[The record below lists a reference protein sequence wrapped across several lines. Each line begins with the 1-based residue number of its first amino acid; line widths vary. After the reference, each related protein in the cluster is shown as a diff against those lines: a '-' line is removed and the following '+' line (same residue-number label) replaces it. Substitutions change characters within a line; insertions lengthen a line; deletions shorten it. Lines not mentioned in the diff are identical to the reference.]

1 MLDVLPVR
9 TEMSPPLMLCLTKT
23 IVDFTFSKCAELAV
37 WRDKPSDIF
46 CLPGASYT
54 LTAENGYFSPG
65 SHFLLSPR
73 LSLQQ
78 SPQNAFLIALT
89 ILFIALDKDTL
100 PIHKTCFL
108 LIKAFILKLFVL
120 VKNKITISFID
131 IIQAASN

>member
-1 MLDVLPVR
+1 LSILHLVNVPNLLYGVINH
-9 TEMSPPLMLCLTKT
+9 LIFFVCL
-23 IVDFTFSKCAELAV
+23 
-37 WRDKPSDIF
+37 
-46 CLPGASYT
+46 GASYT

-131 IIQAASN
+131 IIQAASY